1 MSFGWRWCG
10 CGGGPLSFGPSS
22 PPQIFLTDEGES
34 ARKGD
39 RPVRNHQAI
48 SRRSVVMSKWKYD
61 AKKINGGIYGDYVS
75 LYKKAAQNHHRS
87 LRDMDRALYTPS
99 SALWVFDGPL

>member
-1 MSFGWRWCG
+1 MR
-10 CGGGPLSFGPSS
+10 
-22 PPQIFLTDEGES
+22 
-34 ARKGD
+34 
-39 RPVRNHQAI
+39 
-48 SRRSVVMSKWKYD
+48 KWKYD